1 VLCEIIKKRSTRT
14 WSKQNRLRAVE
25 IRDHLYVVIAL
36 QCGWTIPN
44 LPFHDKPVSLAN
56 MQTHRRNRCLSVA
69 AIRASSL
76 MVILPQ
82 TAVRAL
88 RSPINVVSSSWFGC
102 SSPPK
107 TVGKFARSAA
117 QVLHGI
123 CPVPN
128 IEDTMKLSIE
138 AELVYN
144 FANDTQVIANLEAS
158 RTSDQIILSETLDI
172 QPPTKILSDTTPD
185 GDRSI
190 RASLSGDVTIRY
202 TAVVENNLRQLL
214 PQSGLQ
220 HVWSDLP
227 SEVLPFL
234 LPSRFCPSD
243 KFMRFAQREFAGA
256 GDGVAQVMSIL
267 EWIHRNVDYVAGVS
281 DAETTAERTF
291 VDRAGVC
298 RDFTHL
304 GITLARALGTPARA
318 VSAYALQLD
327 PPDFH
332 AIFEVY
338 I

>member
-1 VLCEIIKKRSTRT
+1 
-14 WSKQNRLRAVE
+14 
-25 IRDHLYVVIAL
+25 
-36 QCGWTIPN
+36 
-44 LPFHDKPVSLAN
+44 
-56 MQTHRRNRCLSVA
+56 
-69 AIRASSL
+69 
-76 MVILPQ
+76 
-82 TAVRAL
+82 
-88 RSPINVVSSSWFGC
+88 
-102 SSPPK
+102 
-107 TVGKFARSAA
+107 
-117 QVLHGI
+117 
-123 CPVPN
+123 
-128 IEDTMKLSIE
+128 MKLSIE
-138 AELVYN
+138 AQLVYN

-172 QPPTKILSDTTPD
+172 QPPTKFLSDTTPY

-202 TAVVENNLRQLL
+202 AAVVENKLRQLL

-243 KFMRFAQREFAGA
+243 KFMRFAHREFAGA
-256 GDGVAQVMSIL
+256 GDGVAQVMAIL
-267 EWIHRNVDYVAGVS
+267 EWIHRNLDYVAGVS

-304 GITLARALGTPARA
+304 GITLARALGIPARA

-327 PPDFH
+327 PPDLVYLENGWWLIDPTRRAPIEGIVRIGSGRDASDIAFLTSDKQCQV
-332 AIFEVY
+332 ISQKIEVSKAY
-338 I
+338 